1 MDKIQVITLSVLT
14 LSVVYMIYL
23 NYKKNSKMTQMDYKI
38 KMLENEFYK
47 LDKKI
52 SEIPTT
58 FSNQTEFEQ
67 NNMENMENM
76 VNTEMLKDL
85 LRHKEVNFADEAGNE
100 KNKLETEIQE
110 KTETQETNNTY
121 EELEDNCI
129 TDVLNSELKQ
139 EFNEYIM
146 KTGEFD
152 SSDEEEQ
159 IVYKETE
166 QNILNQQTM
175 LDKNYNEEL
184 LNTNLENTDL
194 ENTDLENTDLENTDL
209 ENDNLNNEVIEFN
222 TFDSSDLNNDTLNNT
237 LSNDNQKYSEQT
249 LNEFT
254 VKQLKNIARENK
266 LMLKGNKQEIIDRI
280 VANI

>member
-1 MDKIQVITLSVLT
+1 
-14 LSVVYMIYL
+14 
-23 NYKKNSKMTQMDYKI
+23 MTQMDYKI

-76 VNTEMLKDL
+76 ENMVNTEMLKDL
-85 LRHKEVNFADEAGNE
+85 LRHKEVNFADENGNE
-100 KNKLETEIQE
+100 KTKLETEIE
-110 KTETQETNNTY
+110 DNTETQETNNMY

-166 QNILNQQTM
+166 QDILNQQIM
-175 LDKNYNEEL
+175 LDKNFNEEL
-184 LNTNLENTDL
+184 LNTNLENVQIENTDMENTDM
-194 ENTDLENTDLENTDL
+194 ENTDLENN
-209 ENDNLNNEVIEFN
+209 NLNNEVIEFN
-222 TFDSSDLNNDTLNNT
+222 KFNSSDLNNDTLNNT

-249 LNEFT
+249 LNELT

-266 LMLKGNKQEIIDRI
+266 LMLKGNKQEIIARI